1 MVQGTTTQFRFQLPR
16 HYNDF
21 ETIQVIFWQK
31 YNNGPSASRP
41 LPIIKTKKQCNTLDS
56 GKVLAVTLNQEET
69 LRFSTDRKA
78 YVQLRA
84 LALDGI
90 AYATEE
96 TPIKIYSVYSDDIIG
111 DIVEPTPD
119 PDDDYI
125 IIDGGNIIIEDNYTF
140 LDGGDILK

>member
-1 MVQGTTTQFRFQLPR
+1 MVQGTTTQFRFQLPC
-16 HYNDF
+16 NFGDL
-21 ETIQVIFWQK
+21 ETVNVTFWQD
-31 YNNGPSASRP
+31 YNNGPTPSRP
-41 LPIIKTKKQCNTLDS
+41 LPIIKTKKQCSTFGSKN
-56 GKVLAVTLNQEET
+56 VLAVTLNQEET

>member
-78 YVQLRA
+78 YVQLRIVGW
-84 LALDGI
+84 DGI
-90 AYATEE
+90 AYASKP
-96 TPIKIYSVYSDDIIG
+96 TPINIYPVYSEDVIG
-111 DIVEPTPD
+111 GVVTPTPG
-119 PDDDYI
+119 PDEGDYMVL
-125 IIDGGNIIIEDNYTF
+125 DGGNVIEW
-140 LDGGDILK
+140 GGE